1 MKIAVLTDS
10 TAYIPEDIMK
20 KHNIYMIP
28 LNVVIEGR
36 SYKEEVDLSWPDY
49 YEKVKELKEL
59 PTTSQ
64 PSFGEFLT
72 MYEKLAESYDAVISV
87 HLSSGISGTFSSSV
101 SAGEMAE
108 NIKVYPFDSEISC
121 MIQGFYAIE
130 ASELAE
136 QGMEPEEILQHLEAL
151 KKRTRAYFMVDD
163 LAHLQR
169 GGRLSGAQAFIG
181 GLLQIKPVLHF
192 VDKLIVPFEK
202 IRTRKKALNRIYDLF
217 AEDAGTIRNGKLVCI
232 ATPRTDVVLELA
244 PRLKD
249 AFSGFEIAALY
260 GGSKDRGTRKPLTI
274 STTHQLL
281 RYKNAFDVII
291 IDEVDAFPY
300 SADKKLQF
308 AVKKARKHV
317 SACIYL
323 SATPSKEMKRDV
335 EKGQLHAV
343 RIPARFHRR
352 PLPEPSWKW
361 IGNWEKKLSKNKLP
375 LVLTNWVKNHCEKN
389 NPIFLFVPTIPN
401 LTQTVKLLKRI
412 GYFTEG
418 VHAEDKMRKEKV
430 QQFRDQQLQI
440 LVTTTILERGVT
452 VKNAQVGVLGAESAI
467 FTESALVQIAGRAGR
482 HPEFAKGHVV
492 FFHYGKTKAMLEARA
507 HIKEMNQI
515 ALRDQQIN
523 RC

>member
-1 MKIAVLTDS
+1 MQANELQDFLQN
-10 TAYIPEDIMK
+10 
-20 KHNIYMIP
+20 KH
-28 LNVVIEGR
+28 L
-36 SYKEEVDLSWPDY
+36 LSH
-49 YEKVKELKEL
+49 EL
-59 PTTSQ
+59 PFDQQVINESIEKGLILSEPGITQKKTGWICNRCGQ
-64 PSFGEFLT
+64 DNPSYFAFYPCYHCKKDCVYCRSCIMMGRVSECTPLLT
-72 MYEKLAESYDAVISV
+72 AEGSNSIPIDNAQLTWSGKLSEGQNNASTHIVRTIDGSEKCLIWAVC
-87 HLSSGISGTFSSSV
+87 G
-101 SAGEMAE
+101 AG
-108 NIKVYPFDSEISC
+108 KT
-121 MIQGFYAIE
+121 
-130 ASELAE
+130 
-136 QGMEPEEILQHLEAL
+136 EILFE
-151 KKRTRAYFMVDD
+151 
-163 LAHLQR
+163 
-169 GGRLSGAQAFIG
+169 GI
-181 GLLQIKPVLHF
+181 LHA
-192 VDKLIVPFEK
+192 
-202 IRTRKKALNRIYDLF
+202 IRK
-217 AEDAGTIRNGKLVCI
+217 GKFVCI

-335 EKGQLHAV
+335 EKGRLHAV

-375 LVLTNWVKNHCEKN
+375 LALTDWVKNHCEKN
-389 NPIFLFVPTIPN
+389 NPIFLFVPTIPI

-418 VHAEDKMRKEKV
+418 VHAEDKLRKEKV
-430 QQFRDQQLQI
+430 HQFRDQQLQI

-482 HPEFAKGHVV
+482 HPEFAKGDVV

-515 ALRDQQIN
+515 ALRDQQID